1 MSMSQHHISVHKI
14 KDEPKHTPM
23 MQQYFDIK
31 NEHPDCLLFYRMGD
45 FYELFFEDAI
55 KAAKILDITLTK
67 RGQNKGEDIPMCGV
81 PVHAY
86 DAYLLK
92 LLKSG
97 VKVAVC
103 EQLENPE
110 DAKKRG
116 HKGPLS
122 RGIVRIITPGTLI
135 EDVLL
140 DQKRN
145 NFLLSLAEL
154 NDKISASYFDLSTS
168 ELYVESIEKGSLQTV
183 LERIEPAELLLP
195 DFFLENNIYP
205 FLLNQYRSILN
216 PVPKARFSL
225 KSHQEKLCHHF
236 GIDHLDALFL
246 TDADILS
253 LGILLDYVK
262 TTQKKENFTL
272 PRPKKIISENFLHID
287 QASRKN
293 LEILRTQKGEY
304 KGSLLHHMDFT
315 KTSLG
320 GRLLCKN
327 LLNPI
332 QDKDILNHRY
342 DEIDF
347 LRAHTSIHSDLQ
359 THLKLMPDVERCLTR
374 LSYGKAQPKELAAV
388 RQALYVGQA
397 FLDIFS
403 GLASPFG
410 NFPLIMTPLINL
422 KENLD
427 LAINDHIPNYI
438 EDGFFIKTGY
448 SKELDQARFVK
459 ENAATLIEDLQEH
472 YATQTQIPNLKIRF
486 NNLIGYFIE
495 VTPSHLSKVPY
506 DFIQKQRISSAGRYT
521 TNDLLALEEK
531 ITKATFDVI
540 ATEKE
545 LFQTLCELVITHQ
558 ENIHKLGFAIAIIDV
573 ACSHT
578 EMAQK
583 YKYTRPQLLDD
594 EAIFD
599 IKNSRHPVVEKSL
612 NEAFHANDCSMDMKT
627 SFLLL
632 TGPNMAGKS
641 TYLRQNALI
650 VLMAQMGC
658 FVPAEKARF
667 GLVDRLFSRVGASDD
682 ISSGRSTFMVE
693 MVETAIIL
701 EQSTKRSFIILDEI
715 GRGTATYDGVSLA
728 FSISEFLHAKKVRTL
743 FATHYHELNV
753 LEDDLEHLKCLT
765 IQIKEWND
773 QIIFLHKVVEGAA
786 NRSYGIQVAK
796 LAGVPQQVL
805 TRASELLETFEK
817 QQTTHTPKLSSW
829 VIQPQTII
837 EKPSQIEQILKDQ
850 NIDELS
856 AKQALD
862 LLYVLKRKL

>member
-1 MSMSQHHISVHKI
+1 MSHNHTRVQLKN
-14 KDEPKHTPM
+14 EQKHTPM

-31 NEHPDCLLFYRMGD
+31 SEHPDCLLFYRMGD

-92 LLKSG
+92 LLKTG

-122 RGIVRIITPGTLI
+122 RGVVRIITPGTLI

-145 NFLLSLAEL
+145 NFLLSLAQID
-154 NDKISASYFDLSTS
+154 DKISATYFDLSTC

-183 LERIEPAELLLP
+183 LERIQPAEMLLP
-195 DFFLENNIYP
+195 EFFLENNVYP
-205 FLLNQYRSILN
+205 FLLNHYRSILN
-216 PVPKARFSL
+216 PVPKARFAL
-225 KSHQEKLCHHF
+225 KSHIDKLCQHF
-236 GIDHLDALFL
+236 GINHLDALFL
-246 TDADILS
+246 TDVDVLS

-272 PRPKKIISENFLHID
+272 PRPQKILPEDFLHID

-293 LEILRTQKGEY
+293 LEILRTQKGEF

-320 GRLLCKN
+320 GRLLCKH

-332 QDKDILNHRY
+332 QNKDILNHRY

-347 LRAHTSIHSDLQ
+347 LLAHPSIHNDLQ
-359 THLKLMPDVERCLTR
+359 AHLKLMPDIERCLTR
-374 LSYGKAQPKELAAV
+374 LSYGKAQPKELAV
-388 RQALYVGQA
+388 IRQALAGGYA
-397 FLDIFS
+397 FLDVFS
-403 GLASPFG
+403 CLASPFKD
-410 NFPLIMTPLINL
+410 FPSKMEPLIRL

-427 LAINDHIPNYI
+427 IAMNETIPNYI
-438 EDGFFIKTGY
+438 EDGFFIKSGY
-448 SKELDQARFVK
+448 SKELDQARFLK
-459 ENAATLIEDLQEH
+459 DNAAALIEELQDR
-472 YATQTQIPNLKIRF
+472 YASQTQIPNLKIRY

-495 VTPSHLSKVPY
+495 VTPSHLGKVPD
-506 DFIQKQRISSAGRYT
+506 DFIQKQRISTAGRYT
-521 TNDLLALEEK
+521 TNELIELEEK
-531 ITKATFDVI
+531 ITKAVADVI
-540 ATEKE
+540 FIEKE
-545 LFQTLCELVITHQ
+545 LFQSLCQSVLVHQ
-558 ENIHKLGFAIAIIDV
+558 ENLQKLGLAIAIIDV

-578 EMAQK
+578 ALTQK
-583 YKYTRPQLLDD
+583 YKYKRPELLDD
-594 EAIFD
+594 ASIFEV
-599 IKNSRHPVVEKSL
+599 KNARHPVVEASIA
-612 NEAFHANDCSMDMKT
+612 EGFHANDCKMDENT

-667 GLVDRLFSRVGASDD
+667 GIVDRLFSRVGASDD

-728 FSISEFLHAKKVRTL
+728 FAISEFLHAKKARTL
-743 FATHYHELNV
+743 FATHYHELNI
-753 LEDDLEHLKCLT
+753 LEGDLDHLKCLT

-773 QIIFLHKVVEGAA
+773 QIIFLHKVIDGAA

-796 LAGVPQQVL
+796 LAGVPQSVL
-805 TRASELLETFEK
+805 MRATELLQTFEK
-817 QQTTHTPKLSSW
+817 QQTTRTPKLSSW
-829 VIQPQTII
+829 VIQPQTVVQ
-837 EKPSQIEQILKDQ
+837 KPSQVEQILKEQ
-850 NIDELS
+850 NIDDLS
-856 AKQALD
+856 PKQALD
-862 LLYVLKRKL
+862 LLYVMKRKL